1 MSTERTSQVAM
12 VAVKR
17 YDVNLTLDDILTPL
31 TQSAGK
37 VPEAGPGTTGSVAQ
51 SGSGA
56 AGNPDLAQHMQTLSA
71 LAGQLKEVI
80 SKINQIDPTL
90 LAPTPRRPPKA

>member
-1 MSTERTSQVAM
+1 MSTESTPQVAM

-37 VPEAGPGTTGSVAQ
+37 APEAGPGTTGGVAQ
-51 SGSGA
+51 PGSGA
-56 AGNPDLAQHMQTLSA
+56 AANPDLAQHMQTLSA
-71 LAGQLKEVI
+71 LAGQLQEVV

-90 LAPTPRRPPKA
+90 LAPTPRQPPKA